1 MADTNSTALALKI
14 VFVFIFFFLALA
26 AGIIPAKSTRCKAN
40 QTLLGVA
47 NSFAAGVFMAIAFMH
62 ILPEAV
68 GDYSEIMEDG
78 KDEGDSDDDDNGPF
92 PLPYLLYFI
101 GYTFILIVDR
111 VVFDSHGVYGEDHH
125 GEHGHDAEDP
135 AE

>member
-14 VFVFIFFFLALA
+14 VFIFIFFFLALA
-26 AGIIPAKSTRCKAN
+26 AGIIPARSTRCKAN

-78 KDEGDSDDDDNGPF
+78 KDKDDDDDNGPF

-111 VVFDSHGVYGEDHH
+111 VVFDSHGIFDESHH
-125 GEHGHDAEDP
+125 GELGHDAADP